1 MTIRCLL
8 LAGGF
13 GVSGTLGAKVEERR
27 SDVSCSCAA
36 GSLISRKGTS
46 HLESHFNFP
55 PTPVLGDRNPESC
68 RRENPS
74 PISILS
80 HIFSFPST
88 LSPKSSYSRRH
99 ISCIGMLEG
108 RRIVL
113 LGLGRRGQKVIS
125 ASVLFASA

>member
-13 GVSGTLGAKVEERR
+13 GVSGTLGAKVGERR

-36 GSLISRKGTS
+36 GSLIPRKGTS
-46 HLESHFNFP
+46 LWSHFNFP
-55 PTPVLGDRNPESC
+55 PIPVLGDRNPDSC

-88 LSPKSSYSRRH
+88 LSPKSLYSRRH

-108 RRIVL
+108 RGIVL
-113 LGLGRRGQKVIS
+113 SGLGLGGQKVIS
-125 ASVLFASA
+125 ASVLFASV